1 MSSKH
6 FLLLPLILLSGA
18 LAQANEPAKTAQLA
32 PKANSADPAKG
43 QQIASGVCATCH
55 NADGNSVVS
64 TNPKLAGQSAE
75 YLYKQLKNFKSI
87 EGKPAER
94 PNAVMGSMVMTLAT
108 DDDMHNVAAWFA
120 SQTQKGGQAKNR
132 DSIEFGQKL
141 YRSGDLAKGLPAC
154 AGCHGPTGAGIP
166 AQYPRIGGQHAD
178 YIEAQLKT
186 FRSGERAN
194 DPNKMMR
201 LVAIKMT
208 DAEIKAVADYI
219 AGLH

>member
-6 FLLLPLILLSGA
+6 FLLLPLILLAAA
-18 LAQANEPAKTAQLA
+18 LAQANEPARAAKSA
-32 PKANSADPAKG
+32 PGADLAKG
-43 QQIASGVCATCH
+43 QQIASGVCAACH
-55 NADGNSVVS
+55 NADGNSAIA

-87 EGKPAER
+87 DGKPADR
-94 PNAVMGSMVMTLAT
+94 PNAVMGGMVLTLAT
-108 DDDMHNVAAWFA
+108 DEDMHNVAAWYA
-120 SQTQKGGQAKNR
+120 TQTQKGGQARNR
-132 DSIEFGQKL
+132 DTVEFGQKL
-141 YRSGDLAKGLPAC
+141 YRGGDLAKGLPAC
-154 AGCHGPTGAGIP
+154 AGCHGPAGTGIP

-178 YIEAQLKT
+178 YIEAQLKA

-201 LVAIKMT
+201 LVANKMS

-219 AGLH
+219 AGLR

>member
-6 FLLLPLILLSGA
+6 FLLLSLALLA
-18 LAQANEPAKTAQLA
+18 APLAQADEPAKTAQSA
-32 PKANSADPAKG
+32 SRADPAKG
-43 QQIASGVCATCH
+43 QKIASGVCVACH
-55 NADGNSVVS
+55 NADGNSIIS
-64 TNPKLAGQSAE
+64 TNPKLAGQGAE

-87 EGKPAER
+87 DGKPAER
-94 PNAVMGSMVMTLAT
+94 SNAVMGGMVLTLSS
-108 DDDMHNVAAWFA
+108 DEDMRNAAAWYA
-120 SQTQKGGQAKNR
+120 SQTQKGGQAKNK
-132 DSIEFGQKL
+132 DTIELGQKL
-141 YRSGDLAKGLPAC
+141 YRGGDLAKGLPSC
-154 AGCHGPTGAGIP
+154 AGCHGPAGAGIP